1 MLITVIQSAQVKVQA
16 GVTGVDVDAAWA
28 NLDPFTEAIADAEG
42 LGLTVDSFVANPAD
56 ALLLA

>member
-1 MLITVIQSAQVKVQA
+1 MIQSAQVKVQA